1 MAAVFS
7 DKDVWRLRSAAHA
20 PASFFFVFGLYR
32 GQAQLNRKLQGDISM
47 SSKSDLSNPSR
58 RSVIK
63 GAASIAAASL
73 IPGGFPMIAR
83 AQAKL
88 ETTAAKLG
96 FIALTDAA
104 PLFVAEEK
112 GFFKK
117 HGMTNVEVLKQ
128 ASWGATRDNIV
139 LGSERNGIDGA
150 HILTPMPYL
159 IASGAMT
166 ANNVPTPMY
175 ILARLNLAGQCI
187 SVGNEFAS
195 LKVGVDTKEFKKAL
209 MAKKASGKA
218 INAAMTFPGGTHD
231 MWMRYWLAA
240 GGINPNTDINT
251 IVVPPPQMVANMK
264 VGTMD
269 TFCVCEPWNH
279 QLINQKIGYT
289 AITTGELWHDHPE
302 KAFAMRSAY
311 VDKNPNS
318 TMALLKAIM
327 EAQMY
332 CEDPKNRNEVAEICS
347 QRKWI
352 NAPYADIADRM
363 RGDFDYGTGRV
374 VKNSPQQMRY
384 WSNFA
389 SYPFQSHDLWFLTEN
404 IRWGY
409 LPQKAPVAD
418 LIKKVNREDL
428 WRAAAKELGVPAAQI
443 PTSTSRGVEKFFDGK
458 VFDPRNP
465 TAYLNSLEIKAM
477 KG

>member
-1 MAAVFS
+1 M
-7 DKDVWRLRSAAHA
+7 
-20 PASFFFVFGLYR
+20 
-32 GQAQLNRKLQGDISM
+32 N
-47 SSKSDLSNPSR
+47 SKSGLTSSSR
-58 RSVIK
+58 RSIIK
-63 GAASIAAASL
+63 SAASVAAAGLLPSA
-73 IPGGFPMIAR
+73 FSSVVR
-83 AQAKL
+83 AADAKL

-104 PLFVAEEK
+104 PLFVADEK

-128 ASWGATRDNIV
+128 ASWGATRDNLV
-139 LGSERNGIDGA
+139 LGSEKNGIDGA

-159 IASGAMT
+159 ISSGAMT

-175 ILARLNLAGQCI
+175 IIARLNLAGQCI
-187 SVGNEFAS
+187 SVSNEFAGA
-195 LKVGVDTKEFKKAL
+195 KVGVDTKIFKGPL

-240 GGINPNTDINT
+240 GGIDPNKDINT

-289 AITTGELWHDHPE
+289 AITTGELWHNHPE
-302 KAFAMRSAY
+302 KAFAMRAAY
-311 VDKNPNS
+311 VDKNPTS
-318 TMALLKAIM
+318 TIALLKAVM

-332 CEDPKNRNEVAEICS
+332 CDDPKNYAEVAEICS

-352 NAPYADIADRM
+352 NAPVTDIADRM

-374 VKNSPQQMRY
+374 VKNSPEMMRY
-384 WSNFA
+384 WKDFA
-389 SYPFQSHDLWFLTEN
+389 SYPYQSHDLWFLTEN

-409 LPQKAPVAD
+409 LPQKTDTAA

-428 WRAAAKELGVPAAQI
+428 WRQAAKELGVPSAQI

-458 VFDPRNP
+458 VFDPKDP
-465 TAYLNSLEIKAM
+465 MAYLNSLAIKAL
-477 KG
+477 KA

>member
-1 MAAVFS
+1 MNS
-7 DKDVWRLRSAAHA
+7 KD
-20 PASFFFVFGLYR
+20 
-32 GQAQLNRKLQGDISM
+32 
-47 SSKSDLSNPSR
+47 SKSAGVNTSR
-58 RSVIK
+58 RSIIK
-63 GAASIAAASL
+63 GATGVAAASL
-73 IPGGFPMIAR
+73 LPMGFPAIVR
-83 AQAKL
+83 AQGKL
-88 ETTAAKLG
+88 ETPAAKLG

-104 PLFVAEEK
+104 PLFVADEK

-117 HGMTNVEVLKQ
+117 HGMTEVQVVKQ

-139 LGSERNGIDGA
+139 LGSEKNGIDGA

-159 IASGAMT
+159 ISSGAMT

-187 SVGNEFAS
+187 SVSNEFAK
-195 LKVGVDTKEFKKAL
+195 LKIGVDTKPFKPAL

-231 MWMRYWLAA
+231 MWIRYWLAA
-240 GGINPNTDINT
+240 GGIDPNTDINT
-251 IVVPPPQMVANMK
+251 IVVPPAQMVANMK

-289 AITTGELWHDHPE
+289 ALTTGELWHNHPE
-302 KAFAMRSAY
+302 KAFAMRAAY
-311 VDKNPNS
+311 VDKHPNA
-318 TMALLKAIM
+318 TIALIKAVM
-327 EAQMY
+327 EAQMF
-332 CEDPKNRNEVAEICS
+332 CDDPKNSDEVAKICS

-352 NAPYADIADRM
+352 NAPVADIADRV

-374 VKNSPQQMRY
+374 VKNSPQKMRY
-384 WSNFA
+384 WNDHA

-409 LPQKAPVAD
+409 LPQKTDTAALV
-418 LIKKVNREDL
+418 KKVNREDL
-428 WRAAAKELGVPAAQI
+428 WRQAAKELSIPASQI

-458 VFDPRNP
+458 SFDPANP
-465 TAYLNSLEIKAM
+465 SAYLNSLAIKAM
-477 KG
+477 KA